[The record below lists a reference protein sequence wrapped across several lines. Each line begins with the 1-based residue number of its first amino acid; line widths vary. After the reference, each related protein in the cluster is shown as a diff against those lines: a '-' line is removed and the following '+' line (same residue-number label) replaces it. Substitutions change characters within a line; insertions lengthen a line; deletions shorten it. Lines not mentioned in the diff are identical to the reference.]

1 MLFLFANGSTVD
13 AFAPAPNKS
22 VFARSCKDS
31 SEAIARTANS
41 NVINGRVSKTSRRNK
56 TSLSALPLF
65 QLASQ
70 AFTSCPLS
78 TILTANPDAEAEVL
92 TDISHLFLDF
102 TAFFKFEDKFLNY
115 AQLIGRISFILI
127 DFLPG
132 HAFHMEEMAIQLFF
146 LWINIQRIL
155 PYFDETDKQE
165 ATSSGSI
172 SQDEIELQQQLHSR
186 PLLSEE
192 HIDYN
197 HVSNEVEEITVAS
210 WEAIELEMN
219 EGQSVNN

>member
-1 MLFLFANGSTVD
+1 M
-13 AFAPAPNKS
+13 
-22 VFARSCKDS
+22 
-31 SEAIARTANS
+31 
-41 NVINGRVSKTSRRNK
+41 NVINGCVSKTLCRNK
-56 TSLSALPLF
+56 TPLSALPLF

-92 TDISHLFLDF
+92 TEISHLFLDF
-102 TAFFKFEDKFLNY
+102 TAFFKFEAKFLNY

-146 LWINIQRIL
+146 LGFNIQRIL
-155 PYFDETDKQE
+155 PYFETDKQE
-165 ATSSGSI
+165 ASSSSSI

-186 PLLSEE
+186 PLLSEQ
-192 HIDYN
+192 HIDSNY
-197 HVSNEVEEITVAS
+197 VSDDKEEITVAS
-210 WEAIELEMN
+210 WEEIELEMN
-219 EGQSVNN
+219 EEQSVNN